1 MFDIVAGIM
10 HFRFLA
16 LVAAVLLT
24 LAQNTAAQFK
34 YPAAP
39 TSNQVD
45 DYNGVKVAD
54 PYRPLENPDSPESR
68 AWIEAENKIT
78 FDFLKTIPERDGIKK
93 RLTEV
98 WDYERFGV
106 PFKDGGR
113 YFFSKNAGL
122 QNQNV
127 IYTTTNF
134 SGTPRELLDP
144 NLLAKDGT
152 IALGGLDVTDD
163 ARLMAYGLA
172 TAGSDWQQWKVRDVE
187 TGKDRQDLVDW
198 VKFSNASWKKDGSG
212 FFYSRYDKPE
222 NKLRAQVYNH
232 KLFFH
237 QLGSPQSHD
246 KLIYERPDQK
256 EWLFNAEVTDDGHY
270 LVITVQRGTDPKN
283 RIFYKNLADPNSK
296 VVELLDT
303 ADAEHNFIDNEGPV
317 FVFRTNLDAP
327 LGRMISID
335 TSKPLKVDE
344 LVPLDTADAEHN
356 FIDNEGPVFV
366 FRTNLDAPLGRMI
379 SIDTSKPLKVD
390 ELVPE
395 SRDKLEAVSSVGER
409 FIAVYL
415 KDAHSAVKLFK
426 RDGSSDGEIALPG
439 LGTAAGFTGKRKDRE
454 TFYSFTSF
462 TTPTEIF
469 RYDFDKRASEPLF
482 KPNVK
487 FNPDDYTTEQVFYQ
501 SADGTR
507 VPMFIS
513 YKKGMKR
520 EGQTPAFLYG
530 YGGFDVSSTPSFAP
544 ANLVWMEVGGI
555 YAVANLRGGGEYGEK
570 WHEAG
575 MLHTK
580 QNVFDDFIAAAQ
592 YLIDNRFTSASKLA
606 IGGGSNGGLL
616 VGACMTQRPD
626 LFGAALP
633 NVGVMDLLRFQKFT
647 IGWAWTSDYGTADKP
662 DDFRYLYAYS
672 PLHHIAKGCC
682 YPATFITTAD
692 HDDRVVPAHSF
703 KFAATL
709 QAAQGCD
716 KPTLIRIET
725 KAGHGAGKPTT
736 KIIEETADRWAFLV
750 KELGMKVSK

>member
-1 MFDIVAGIM
+1 M
-10 HFRFLA
+10 
-16 LVAAVLLT
+16 
-24 LAQNTAAQFK
+24 
-34 YPAAP
+34 
-39 TSNQVD
+39 
-45 DYNGVKVAD
+45 
-54 PYRPLENPDSPESR
+54 
-68 AWIEAENKIT
+68 
-78 FDFLKTIPERDGIKK
+78 
-93 RLTEV
+93 
-98 WDYERFGV
+98 
-106 PFKDGGR
+106 
-113 YFFSKNAGL
+113 
-122 QNQNV
+122 

-134 SGTPRELLDP
+134 SEKPRELLDP

-152 IALGGLDVTDD
+152 IALDGLDVTDD

-172 TAGSDWQQWKVRDVE
+172 TAGSDWQQWKVRDVGS
-187 TGKDRQDLVDW
+187 GKDRTDLVDW
-198 VKFSNASWKKDGSG
+198 VKFSNGSWEKDGSG
-212 FFYSRYDKPE
+212 FFYSRYDKPDE
-222 NKLRAQVYNH
+222 KNKLRSQVYNH

-237 QLGSPQSHD
+237 RLGTPQSRD

-256 EWLFNAEVTDDGHY
+256 EWLFNAEVTDDGRY
-270 LVITVQRGTDPKN
+270 LIIFVQRGTDPKN
-283 RIFYKNLADPNSK
+283 RIFYKNLVDPKSK
-296 VVELLDT
+296 VVELLDK
-303 ADAEHNFIDNEGPV
+303 ADAEYDFVDNEGPV

-327 LGRMISID
+327 LGRIISID
-335 TSKPLKVDE
+335 TSKPL
-344 LVPLDTADAEHN
+344 PP
-356 FIDNEGPVFV
+356 I
-366 FRTNLDAPLGRMI
+366 
-379 SIDTSKPLKVD
+379 VD

-395 SRDKLEAVSSVGER
+395 SRDKLEAVSSVGDR
-409 FIAVYL
+409 FAAVYL

-426 RDGSSDGEIALPG
+426 RDGSPDGEIALPG
-439 LGTAAGFTGKRKDRE
+439 FGTAAGFTGKRKDRE

-469 RYDFDKRASEPLF
+469 RYDFDKRASELLF

-487 FNPDDYTTEQVFYQ
+487 FNPDDYTTEQVFYH

-520 EGQTPAFLYG
+520 DGQTPTYLYG
-530 YGGFDVSSTPSFAP
+530 YGGFDISSTPSFAP
-544 ANLVWMEVGGI
+544 ANLVWMEMGGI
-555 YAVANLRGGGEYGEK
+555 YAVANLRGGGEYGEN

-580 QNVFDDFIAAAQ
+580 QNVFDDFIAAAH
-592 YLIDNRFTSASKLA
+592 YLIDNKFTSTSKLA

-633 NVGVMDLLRFQKFT
+633 NVGVMDMLRFQKFT
-647 IGWAWTSDYGTADKP
+647 IGWAWTSDYGSSEKP
-662 DDFRYLYAYS
+662 DDFAYLYAYS

-682 YPATFITTAD
+682 YPATLITTAD

-750 KELGMKVSK
+750 KELGMKVAK

>member
-1 MFDIVAGIM
+1 MFDIVPGIM

-16 LVAAVLLT
+16 LAVAGLLT
-24 LAQNTAAQFK
+24 LAQNTAAQPRFK

-39 TSNQVD
+39 TSNHVD
-45 DYNGVKVAD
+45 AYNGVKVAD
-54 PYRPLENPDSPESR
+54 PYRALENPDSPESR

-93 RLTEV
+93 RLTEI

-106 PFKDGGR
+106 PFKEDGR

-152 IALGGLDVTDD
+152 IALSGLDVTND

-187 TGKDRQDLVDW
+187 TGKDRQDLLDW

-237 QLGSPQSHD
+237 QLGTPQSRD

-256 EWLFNAEVTDDGHY
+256 EWLFNAEVTDDGRY
-270 LVITVQRGTDPKN
+270 LVLTVQRGTDPKN
-283 RIFYKNLADPNSK
+283 RIFYKNLGDPNSK
-296 VVELLDT
+296 VVELLDK
-303 ADAEHNFIDNEGPV
+303 ADAEYDFIDNEGPV

-327 LGRMISID
+327 LSRIISID
-335 TSKPLKVDE
+335 TSKPLPPKVD
-344 LVPLDTADAEHN
+344 D
-356 FIDNEGPVFV
+356 
-366 FRTNLDAPLGRMI
+366 
-379 SIDTSKPLKVD
+379 
-390 ELVPE
+390 LVPE

-409 FIAVYL
+409 FVAVYL

-426 RDGSSDGEIALPG
+426 RDGSLDGEIALPG
-439 LGTAAGFTGKRKDRE
+439 LGTTAGFTGKRGDRE

-469 RYDFDKRASEPLF
+469 RYDFDKRESELLF

-513 YKKGMKR
+513 YKKGMKQDD
-520 EGQTPAFLYG
+520 QTPTYLYG
-530 YGGFDVSSTPSFAP
+530 YGGFDISSTPSFAP
-544 ANLVWMEVGGI
+544 ANLVWMEMGGI
-555 YAVANLRGGGEYGEK
+555 YAVANLRGGGEYGEN
-570 WHEAG
+570 WHETG

-580 QNVFDDFIAAAQ
+580 QNVFDDFIAAAH
-592 YLIDNRFTSASKLA
+592 YLIDNKFTSTSKLA

-633 NVGVMDLLRFQKFT
+633 NVGVMDMLRFQKFT
-647 IGWAWTSDYGTADKP
+647 IGWAWTSDYGSSEKP
-662 DDFRYLYAYS
+662 DDFAYLYAYS

-682 YPATFITTAD
+682 YPATLITTAD

-725 KAGHGAGKPTT
+725 KAGHGAGKPTA

-750 KELGMKVSK
+750 EELGIKVSK

>member
-1 MFDIVAGIM
+1 MLISPVFDIVAGIM
-10 HFRFLA
+10 HFKFLPFAAVA
-16 LVAAVLLT
+16 LVT
-24 LAQNTAAQFK
+24 LVQNTDAQTQFK
-34 YPAAP
+34 YPAGPAN
-39 TSNQVD
+39 NQVD

-78 FDFLKTIPERDGIKK
+78 FDFLKTIPERDGIRK

-106 PFKDGGR
+106 PFKEEGH
-113 YFFSKNAGL
+113 YFFSKNSGL

-127 IYTTTNF
+127 IYTTTNL
-134 SGTPRELLDP
+134 SGASRELLDP

-172 TAGSDWQQWKVRDVE
+172 TAGSDWQQWKVRDVG
-187 TGKDRQDLVDW
+187 TGKDRQDLLDW
-198 VKFSNASWKKDGSG
+198 VKFSNTSWKKDGSG
-212 FFYSRYDKPE
+212 FFYSRYDKPDE
-222 NKLRAQVYNH
+222 KNKLRSQVYNH

-237 QLGSPQSHD
+237 RLGTQQSQD

-256 EWLFNAEVTDDGHY
+256 EWLFNAEVTDDGRY
-270 LVITVQRGTDPKN
+270 LIISVQRGTDPKN

-296 VVELLDT
+296 VVELLDK
-303 ADAEHNFIDNEGPV
+303 ADAEYDFIDNEGPV
-317 FVFRTNLDAP
+317 FVFRTNLGAP
-327 LGRMISID
+327 LGRIISID
-335 TSKPLKVDE
+335 TSKSLPPKVDQ
-344 LVPLDTADAEHN
+344 
-356 FIDNEGPVFV
+356 
-366 FRTNLDAPLGRMI
+366 
-379 SIDTSKPLKVD
+379 
-390 ELVPE
+390 LVPE
-395 SRDKLEAVSSVGER
+395 SKDKLEAVSSVGDR
-409 FIAVYL
+409 FVAVCL

-426 RDGSSDGEIALPG
+426 RDGSADGEIALPG
-439 LGTAAGFTGKRKDRE
+439 LGTAAGFTGKHQDRE

-469 RYDFDKRASEPLF
+469 RYDFDKRASELLF

-487 FNPDDYTTEQVFYQ
+487 FNPDDYTTEQVFYH

-507 VPMFIS
+507 VPIFIS

-520 EGQTPAFLYG
+520 DGQTPTYLYG
-530 YGGFDVSSTPSFAP
+530 YGGFDISSTPSFAP
-544 ANLVWMEVGGI
+544 ANLVWMEMGGI
-555 YAVANLRGGGEYGEK
+555 YAVANLRGGGEYGEN

-580 QNVFDDFIAAAQ
+580 QNVFDDFIAAAH
-592 YLIDNRFTSASKLA
+592 YLIDNKFTSTSKLA

-633 NVGVMDLLRFQKFT
+633 NVGVMDMLRFQKFT
-647 IGWAWTSDYGTADKP
+647 IGWAWTSDYGSSEKP
-662 DDFRYLYAYS
+662 DDFAYLYAYS

-716 KPTLIRIET
+716 KPVLIRIET

>member
-1 MFDIVAGIM
+1 MGFVDVARLPSAPFSPGTNSEKTDAHLAGHDIVLGIM

-16 LVAAVLLT
+16 LAAAALLT
-24 LAQNTAAQFK
+24 LAQNTAAQTQFK

-54 PYRPLENPDSPESR
+54 PYRPLENPDSPQSR

-93 RLTEV
+93 RLTEI
-98 WDYERFGV
+98 WDYERFAV
-106 PFKDGGR
+106 PFKEDGR

-152 IALGGLDVTDD
+152 IALGGLDVTND
-163 ARLMAYGLA
+163 ARLMAYGLS
-172 TAGSDWQQWKVRDVE
+172 TAGSDWQQWKVRDVG
-187 TGKDRQDLVDW
+187 TGKDRPDLVDW

-212 FFYSRYDKPE
+212 FFYSRYDKPDE
-222 NKLRAQVYNH
+222 KNKLRSQVYNH

-237 QLGSPQSHD
+237 QLGTAQSRD

-256 EWLFNAEVTDDGHY
+256 EWLFNAEVTDDGRY

-296 VVELLDT
+296 VVELLNK
-303 ADAEHNFIDNEGPV
+303 ADAEYNFIDNEGLV
-317 FVFRTNLDAP
+317 FVFRTNLNAP
-327 LGRMISID
+327 LGRIISID
-335 TSKPLKVDE
+335 TSKPLPAK
-344 LVPLDTADAEHN
+344 
-356 FIDNEGPVFV
+356 I
-366 FRTNLDAPLGRMI
+366 
-379 SIDTSKPLKVD
+379 D

-395 SRDKLEAVSSVGER
+395 SRDKLEAISSVGER
-409 FIAVYL
+409 FVAVYL

-426 RDGSSDGEIALPG
+426 RDGSADGEIALPG
-439 LGTAAGFTGKRKDRE
+439 LGTAAGFTGKRIDRE

-469 RYDFDKRASEPLF
+469 RYDFDKRASELLF

-487 FNPDDYTTEQVFYQ
+487 FNSDDYTTEQVFYQ

-507 VPMFIS
+507 VPIFLS

-520 EGQTPAFLYG
+520 DGQTPTYLYG
-530 YGGFDVSSTPSFAP
+530 YGGFDISSTPSFSP
-544 ANLVWMEVGGI
+544 ANLVWMEMGGI

-580 QNVFDDFIAAAQ
+580 QNAFDDFIAAAQ
-592 YLIDNRFTSASKLA
+592 YLIDNRFTSTSKLA

-633 NVGVMDLLRFQKFT
+633 NVGVMDMLRFQKFT

-662 DDFRYLYAYS
+662 DDFAYLYAYS

-736 KIIEETADRWAFLV
+736 KIIEETADRWTFLV

>member
-1 MFDIVAGIM
+1 MLISPVFDIVAGIM
-10 HFRFLA
+10 HFKFLPFAAVA
-16 LVAAVLLT
+16 LVT
-24 LAQNTAAQFK
+24 LVQNTDAQTQFK
-34 YPAAP
+34 YPAGPAN
-39 TSNQVD
+39 NQVD

-78 FDFLKTIPERDGIKK
+78 FDFLKTIPERDGIRK

-106 PFKDGGR
+106 PFKEEGH
-113 YFFSKNAGL
+113 YFFSKNSGL

-127 IYTTTNF
+127 IYTTTNL
-134 SGTPRELLDP
+134 SGASRELLDP

-172 TAGSDWQQWKVRDVE
+172 TAGSDWQQWKVRDVG
-187 TGKDRQDLVDW
+187 TGKDRQDLLDW
-198 VKFSNASWKKDGSG
+198 VKFSNTSWKKDGSG
-212 FFYSRYDKPE
+212 FFYSRYDKPDE
-222 NKLRAQVYNH
+222 KNKLRSQVYNH

-237 QLGSPQSHD
+237 RLGTQQSRD

-256 EWLFNAEVTDDGHY
+256 EWLFNAEVTDDGRY
-270 LVITVQRGTDPKN
+270 LIISVQRGTDPKN

-296 VVELLDT
+296 VVELLDK
-303 ADAEHNFIDNEGPV
+303 ADAEYDFIDNEGPV
-317 FVFRTNLDAP
+317 FVFRTNLGAP
-327 LGRMISID
+327 LGRIISID
-335 TSKPLKVDE
+335 TSKSLPPKVDQ
-344 LVPLDTADAEHN
+344 
-356 FIDNEGPVFV
+356 
-366 FRTNLDAPLGRMI
+366 
-379 SIDTSKPLKVD
+379 
-390 ELVPE
+390 LVPE
-395 SRDKLEAVSSVGER
+395 SKDKLEAVSSVGDR
-409 FIAVYL
+409 FVAVCL

-426 RDGSSDGEIALPG
+426 RDGSADGEIALPG
-439 LGTAAGFTGKRKDRE
+439 LGTAAGFTGKHQDRE

-469 RYDFDKRASEPLF
+469 RYDFDKRASELLF

-487 FNPDDYTTEQVFYQ
+487 FNPDDYTTEQVFYH

-507 VPMFIS
+507 VPIFIS

-520 EGQTPAFLYG
+520 DGQTPTYLYG
-530 YGGFDVSSTPSFAP
+530 YGGFDISSTPSFAP
-544 ANLVWMEVGGI
+544 ANLVWMEMGGI
-555 YAVANLRGGGEYGEK
+555 YAVANLRGGGEYGEN

-580 QNVFDDFIAAAQ
+580 QNVFDDFIAAAH
-592 YLIDNRFTSASKLA
+592 YLIDNKFTSTSKLA

-633 NVGVMDLLRFQKFT
+633 NVGVMDMLRFQKFT
-647 IGWAWTSDYGTADKP
+647 IGWAWTSDYGSSEKP
-662 DDFRYLYAYS
+662 DDFAYLYAYS

-716 KPTLIRIET
+716 KPVLIRIET

>member
-1 MFDIVAGIM
+1 M
-10 HFRFLA
+10 HFTFLA
-16 LVAAVLLT
+16 LMAAGLLT
-24 LAQNTAAQFK
+24 LVQNAAAQPHLK

-39 TSNQVD
+39 TSNHVD
-45 DYNGVKVAD
+45 DYNSLKVAD
-54 PYRPLENPDSPESR
+54 PYRPLEDPDSLDSR
-68 AWIEAENKIT
+68 LWIEAENKIT
-78 FDFLKTIPERDGIKK
+78 FDFLNTIPERDGIRK
-93 RLTEV
+93 RLTEI

-106 PFKDGGR
+106 PFEEDGH
-113 YFFSKNAGL
+113 YFFSKNSGL

-127 IYTTTNF
+127 LYTTTNF
-134 SGTPRELLDP
+134 SEAPRELLDP

-152 IALGGLDVTDD
+152 IALGGLDITDD
-163 ARLMAYGLA
+163 AKLMAYGLA

-187 TGKDRQDLVDW
+187 TGKDRQDLLDW
-198 VKFSNASWKKDGSG
+198 VKFSNASWKKEGSG

-222 NKLRAQVYNH
+222 EKNKLRSQVYNH

-237 QLGSPQSHD
+237 RLGTPQSDD

-256 EWLFNAEVTDDGHY
+256 EWLFNAEVTDDGRY
-270 LVITVQRGTDPKN
+270 LIISVQRGTDPKN
-283 RIFYKNLADPNSK
+283 RIFYKDLADPRSK
-296 VVELLDT
+296 VVELLDK
-303 ADAEHNFIDNEGPV
+303 ADAEYDFIDNEGPL
-317 FVFRTNLDAP
+317 FVLRTNLDAP
-327 LGRMISID
+327 LGRIISID
-335 TSKPLKVDE
+335 TSKPLKVNE
-344 LVPLDTADAEHN
+344 LVT
-356 FIDNEGPVFV
+356 
-366 FRTNLDAPLGRMI
+366 
-379 SIDTSKPLKVD
+379 
-390 ELVPE
+390 E

-409 FIAVYL
+409 FVAVYL

-426 RDGSSDGEIALPG
+426 RDGSADGEIALPG
-439 LGTAAGFTGKRKDRE
+439 LGTAAGFTGKRTDRE

-469 RYDFDKRASEPLF
+469 RYDFDQQASELLF
-482 KPNVK
+482 KPKVK
-487 FNPDDYTTEQVFYQ
+487 FNPNNYTTEQVFYQ

-520 EGQTPAFLYG
+520 DGQTPTYLYG
-530 YGGFDVSSTPSFAP
+530 YGGFDISSTPSFAP
-544 ANLVWMEVGGI
+544 ANLVWMEMGGI

-575 MLHTK
+575 MLQTK

-592 YLIDNRFTSASKLA
+592 YLIDKKFTSIPKLA

-633 NVGVMDLLRFQKFT
+633 NVGVMDMLRFQKFT

-662 DDFRYLYAYS
+662 DDFAYLYAYS

-703 KFAATL
+703 KFAAAL

-736 KIIEETADRWAFLV
+736 KIIEETADRWTFLV
-750 KELGMKVSK
+750 KEFGMKVSK

>member
-1 MFDIVAGIM
+1 MLISPVFDIVAGIM
-10 HFRFLA
+10 HCTFLA
-16 LVAAVLLT
+16 LAAAGLLA
-24 LAQNTAAQFK
+24 LVQNTAAQAQLK

-78 FDFLKTIPERDGIKK
+78 FDFLKTIPERGAIEK
-93 RLTEV
+93 RLTEI
-98 WDYERFGV
+98 WDCERFGV
-106 PFKDGGR
+106 PFKEDGH
-113 YFFSKNAGL
+113 YFFSKNTGL

-134 SGTPRELLDP
+134 SETPRELLDP

-172 TAGSDWQQWKVRDVE
+172 TAGSDWQQWKVRDVRS
-187 TGKDRQDLVDW
+187 GKDRTDLVDW
-198 VKFSNASWKKDGSG
+198 VKFSNGSWKKDGSG
-212 FFYSRYDKPE
+212 FFYSRYDKPDE
-222 NKLRAQVYNH
+222 KNKLRSQVYNH

-237 QLGSPQSHD
+237 QLGTPQSRD

-256 EWLFNAEVTDDGHY
+256 EWLFSAEVTNDGRY
-270 LVITVQRGTDPKN
+270 LMISVQRGTDPKN

-296 VVELLDT
+296 VVELLDK
-303 ADAEHNFIDNEGPV
+303 ADAEYDFIDNEGPV

-327 LGRMISID
+327 LGRIISID
-335 TSKPLKVDE
+335 TRKPL
-344 LVPLDTADAEHN
+344 PP
-356 FIDNEGPVFV
+356 I
-366 FRTNLDAPLGRMI
+366 
-379 SIDTSKPLKVD
+379 VD

-409 FIAVYL
+409 FVAVYL

-426 RDGSSDGEIALPG
+426 RDGSPDGEIALPG

-469 RYDFDKRASEPLF
+469 RYDFDKRASKLLF
-482 KPNVK
+482 KPNEK

-520 EGQTPAFLYG
+520 DGQTPTYLYG
-530 YGGFDVSSTPSFAP
+530 YGGFDISSTPSFAP
-544 ANLVWMEVGGI
+544 ANLVWMEMGGI
-555 YAVANLRGGGEYGEK
+555 YAVANLRGGGEYGEN

-580 QNVFDDFIAAAQ
+580 QNVFDDFIAAAH
-592 YLIDNRFTSASKLA
+592 YLIDNKFTSTSKLA

-633 NVGVMDLLRFQKFT
+633 NVGVMDMLRFQKFT
-647 IGWAWTSDYGTADKP
+647 IGWAWTSDYGSAEKP
-662 DDFRYLYAYS
+662 DDFAYLYAYS
-672 PLHHIAKGCC
+672 PLHHITKGCC
-682 YPATFITTAD
+682 YPATLITTAD
-692 HDDRVVPAHSF
+692 HDDRVIPAHSF

-736 KIIEETADRWAFLV
+736 KIIEETADRWAFLF
-750 KELGMKVSK
+750 KELGMEVSK

>member
-1 MFDIVAGIM
+1 M

-16 LVAAVLLT
+16 LAAVALLT
-24 LAQNTAAQFK
+24 LVQNAGAEAQFK

-45 DYNGVKVAD
+45 DYNGAKVAD

-106 PFKDGGR
+106 PFKEDGH
-113 YFFSKNAGL
+113 YFFSKNTGL

-127 IYTTTNF
+127 LYTTTNF
-134 SGTPRELLDP
+134 SEAPRELLDP

-152 IALGGLDVTDD
+152 IALGGLDVTED

-172 TAGSDWQQWKVRDVE
+172 TAGSDWQQWKVRDVT
-187 TGKDRQDLVDW
+187 TGKDRQDLLDW

-212 FFYSRYDKPE
+212 FFYSRYDKPDE
-222 NKLRAQVYNH
+222 RDKLRSQVYNH

-237 QLGSPQSHD
+237 RLGTPQSQD
-246 KLIYERPDQK
+246 KLIYERPDEK
-256 EWLFNAEVTDDGHY
+256 EWLFNAEVTDDGRY
-270 LVITVQRGTDPKN
+270 LIITVQRGSDPKN
-283 RIFYKNLADPNSK
+283 RIFYKDLSDQNSK
-296 VVELLDT
+296 VVELLDK
-303 ADAEHNFIDNEGPV
+303 ADAEYNFVDNEGPV

-327 LGRMISID
+327 LGRIISID
-335 TSKPLKVDE
+335 ISKPAKI
-344 LVPLDTADAEHN
+344 A
-356 FIDNEGPVFV
+356 
-366 FRTNLDAPLGRMI
+366 
-379 SIDTSKPLKVD
+379 

-395 SRDKLEAVSSVGER
+395 SKDKLEAVSSVGER
-409 FIAVYL
+409 FVAVYL
-415 KDAHSAVKLFK
+415 QDAHSAVKLFK
-426 RDGSSDGEIALPG
+426 RDGSPDGEIPLPG
-439 LGTAAGFTGKRKDRE
+439 VGTAAGFTGKRKDHE

-469 RYDFDKRASEPLF
+469 RYHFDKHASELLF
-482 KPNVK
+482 KAKVK

-513 YKKGMKR
+513 YKKAMKR
-520 EGQTPAFLYG
+520 DGQAPTYLYG
-530 YGGFDVSSTPSFAP
+530 YGGFDISSTPSFAP
-544 ANLVWMEVGGI
+544 ANLVWMEMGGI

-592 YLIDNRFTSASKLA
+592 YLIDNKFHRHRSCRLA
-606 IGGGSNGGLL
+606 
-616 VGACMTQRPD
+616 
-626 LFGAALP
+626 AAAM
-633 NVGVMDLLRFQKFT
+633 VDC
-647 IGWAWTSDYGTADKP
+647 S
-662 DDFRYLYAYS
+662 
-672 PLHHIAKGCC
+672 
-682 YPATFITTAD
+682 
-692 HDDRVVPAHSF
+692 
-703 KFAATL
+703 
-709 QAAQGCD
+709 
-716 KPTLIRIET
+716 
-725 KAGHGAGKPTT
+725 
-736 KIIEETADRWAFLV
+736 
-750 KELGMKVSK
+750 

>member
-1 MFDIVAGIM
+1 MLISPVFDIVAGIM
-10 HFRFLA
+10 HFKFLA
-16 LVAAVLLT
+16 FAATALVT
-24 LAQNTAAQFK
+24 LVQNTDAQTQFK
-34 YPAAP
+34 YPAGPAN
-39 TSNQVD
+39 NQVD

-78 FDFLKTIPERDGIKK
+78 FDFLKTIPERDGIRK

-106 PFKDGGR
+106 PFKEDGH
-113 YFFSKNAGL
+113 YFFSKNSGL

-127 IYTTTNF
+127 IYTTTNL
-134 SGTPRELLDP
+134 SGASRELLDP

-152 IALGGLDVTDD
+152 IALGGFDVTDD

-172 TAGSDWQQWKVRDVE
+172 TAGSDWQQWKVRDVG
-187 TGKDRQDLVDW
+187 TGKDRQDLLDW
-198 VKFSNASWKKDGSG
+198 VKFSNTSWKKDGSG
-212 FFYSRYDKPE
+212 FFYSRYDKPDE
-222 NKLRAQVYNH
+222 KNKLRSQVYNH

-237 QLGSPQSHD
+237 RLGTQQSQD

-256 EWLFNAEVTDDGHY
+256 EWLFNAEVTDDGRY
-270 LVITVQRGTDPKN
+270 LIISVQRGTDPKN

-296 VVELLDT
+296 VVELLDK
-303 ADAEHNFIDNEGPV
+303 ADAEYDFIDNEGPV
-317 FVFRTNLDAP
+317 FVFRTNLGAP
-327 LGRMISID
+327 LGRIISID
-335 TSKPLKVDE
+335 TSKSLPPKVDQ
-344 LVPLDTADAEHN
+344 
-356 FIDNEGPVFV
+356 
-366 FRTNLDAPLGRMI
+366 
-379 SIDTSKPLKVD
+379 
-390 ELVPE
+390 LVPE
-395 SRDKLEAVSSVGER
+395 SKDKLEAVGSVGDR
-409 FIAVYL
+409 FVAVCL

-426 RDGSSDGEIALPG
+426 RDGSADGEIALPG
-439 LGTAAGFTGKRKDRE
+439 LGTAAGFTGKHQDRE

-469 RYDFDKRASEPLF
+469 RYDFDKRASELLF

-487 FNPDDYTTEQVFYQ
+487 FNPDDYTTEQVFYH

-507 VPMFIS
+507 VPIFIS

-520 EGQTPAFLYG
+520 DGQTPTYLYG
-530 YGGFDVSSTPSFAP
+530 YGGFDISSTPSFAP
-544 ANLVWMEVGGI
+544 ANLVWMEMGGI
-555 YAVANLRGGGEYGEK
+555 YAVANLRGGGEYGEN

-580 QNVFDDFIAAAQ
+580 QNVFDDFIAAAR
-592 YLIDNRFTSASKLA
+592 YLIDNKFTSTSKLA

-633 NVGVMDLLRFQKFT
+633 NVGVMDMLRFQKFT
-647 IGWAWTSDYGTADKP
+647 IGWAWTSDYGSSEKP
-662 DDFRYLYAYS
+662 DEFAYLYAYS

-716 KPTLIRIET
+716 KPVLIRIET

-750 KELGMKVSK
+750 KEFGMKVSK

>member
-1 MFDIVAGIM
+1 LIRSLSFAGFVYASRLPSGTNSEKTDAQLASVDIVAGIM
-10 HFRFLA
+10 HCRFLA
-16 LVAAVLLT
+16 VATAGLLT
-24 LAQNTAAQFK
+24 LVQNAGAEAQFK

-54 PYRPLENPDSPESR
+54 PYRLLENPDSPESR

-78 FDFLKTIPERDGIKK
+78 FDFLKTIPERDEIKK
-93 RLTEV
+93 RLTQV

-106 PFKDGGR
+106 PFKEDGH
-113 YFFSKNAGL
+113 YFFSKNTGL

-127 IYTTTNF
+127 LYTTTNF
-134 SGTPRELLDP
+134 SEAPRQLLDP

-152 IALGGLDVTDD
+152 IALDGLDVTED

-172 TAGSDWQQWKVRDVE
+172 TAGSDWQQWKVRDVT
-187 TGKDRQDLVDW
+187 TGKDRQDLLDW

-212 FFYSRYDKPE
+212 FFYSRYDKPDE
-222 NKLRAQVYNH
+222 KNKLRSQVYNH

-237 QLGSPQSHD
+237 RLGTPQSQD

-256 EWLFNAEVTDDGHY
+256 EWLFNAEVTDDGRY

-283 RIFYKNLADPNSK
+283 RIFYKDLSDPNSK
-296 VVELLDT
+296 VVELLDK
-303 ADAEHNFIDNEGPV
+303 ADAEYNFIDNEGPV

-327 LGRMISID
+327 LGRIISID
-335 TSKPLKVDE
+335 TSKALKIDE
-344 LVPLDTADAEHN
+344 L
-356 FIDNEGPVFV
+356 
-366 FRTNLDAPLGRMI
+366 I
-379 SIDTSKPLKVD
+379 SESK
-390 ELVPE
+390 
-395 SRDKLEAVSSVGER
+395 DKLEAVSSVGER
-409 FIAVYL
+409 FVAVYL
-415 KDAHSAVKLFK
+415 QDAHSAVKLFK
-426 RDGSSDGEIALPG
+426 RDGSPGGEIALPG
-439 LGTAAGFTGKRKDRE
+439 LGTAAGFTGKRKDSE

-469 RYDFDKRASEPLF
+469 RYDFDKHESELLF
-482 KPNVK
+482 RPKVK
-487 FNPDDYTTEQVFYQ
+487 FNPDDYTTEQIFYR

-520 EGQTPAFLYG
+520 GGQMPTYLYG
-530 YGGFDVSSTPSFAP
+530 YGGFDISSTPSFAP
-544 ANLVWMEVGGI
+544 ANLVWMEMGGI

-592 YLIDNRFTSASKLA
+592 YLIDNKFTSTQKLS

-616 VGACMTQRPD
+616 VGACITQRPD
-626 LFGAALP
+626 LFGVALP
-633 NVGVMDLLRFQKFT
+633 NVGVMDMLRFQKFT
-647 IGWAWTSDYGTADKP
+647 IGWAWTSDYGSADKP
-662 DDFRYLYAYS
+662 DDFAYLYAYS

-682 YPATFITTAD
+682 YPATLITTAD